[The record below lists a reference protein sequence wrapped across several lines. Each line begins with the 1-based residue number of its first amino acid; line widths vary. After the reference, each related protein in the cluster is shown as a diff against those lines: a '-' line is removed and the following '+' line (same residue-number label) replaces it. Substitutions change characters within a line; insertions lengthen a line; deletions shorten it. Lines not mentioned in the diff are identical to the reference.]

1 LEVLIHSLTI
11 DLKFEDTTINLVDEE
26 YGFDLLT
33 ESLTKHSFGLY
44 ANTFDVID
52 DDKSTVS
59 DTKGSSDF
67 R

>member
-1 LEVLIHSLTI
+1 MDKQNITTKTDPPDKNMETTKTI
-11 DLKFEDTTINLVDEE
+11 
-26 YGFDLLT
+26 T
-33 ESLTKHSFGLY
+33 ENCTEFAVPPSPIII
-44 ANTFDVID
+44 DVID